1 VIIGGGGYWMG
12 PDDGERQ
19 PVTLTVPFRILPT
32 ELTQAQWAAITG
44 AAPAAGCPTGPE
56 LPVVCVTWREAVEA
70 ANQLS
75 AAHGLRAAYQIDGDD
90 VRWDPSA
97 SGWRLPT
104 EAEWEFVAR
113 ARGSRWLA
121 GRALP
126 RPDVRG
132 RQRVDRRGRLPL
144 RRRLRRAGPRSPRA
158 RANPY
163 GVYDL
168 AGNAA
173 EWVWDREG
181 PPATRAQ
188 ADPTGSATGD
198 RRLVKGGHW
207 RTPAARLTP
216 GAREAEAPS
225 TRREDVGVRFARS
238 IVGDWVSAGK
248 PGPTATP

>member
-1 VIIGGGGYWMG
+1 MIIGGGGYWMG

-113 ARGSRWLA
+113 GGARDGW
-121 GRALP
+121 P
-126 RPDVRG
+126 V
-132 RQRVDRRGRLPL
+132 V
-144 RRRLRRAGPRSPRA
+144 RSPDRMCA
-158 RANPY
+158 VGNVWTGADGFPCDDGFAELAPVAKGAANPY